1 MKFKSNFSFAKM
13 LRYAESEGFHKQ
25 SGASIIDPMVKDSKK
40 FIKSNKVTPPT
51 STKTLKERH
60 LRESP
65 KSIGGN
71 TTLYDTGKLH
81 DSIKRSTS
89 VEYGIDVIKYA
100 NKHLEG
106 DGVPRRNFL
115 VLDPKNEEKAVKKIV
130 EKLLDVSV
138 AKMSK

>member
-13 LRYAESEGFHKQ
+13 LSYAKSKKFHKQ
-25 SGASIIDPMVKDSKK
+25 SGTSIIDPMVKDSKK
-40 FIKSNKVTPPT
+40 FIKANKVTPPT

-81 DSIKRSTS
+81 D
-89 VEYGIDVIKYA
+89 VIKYGQY
-100 NKHLEG
+100 HLKG
-106 DGVPRRNFL
+106 DGVPQRNFL

>member
-13 LRYAESEGFHKQ
+13 LSYAKSKKFHKQ
-25 SGASIIDPMVKDSKK
+25 SGTSIIDPMVKDSKK

-71 TTLYDTGKLH
+71 TTLYDTGKLYK
-81 DSIKRSTS
+81 SLKRSKS
-89 VEYGIDVIKYA
+89 VPYGIDMVSYGKR
-100 NKHLEG
+100 HLEG
-106 DGVPRRNFL
+106 DDVPQRNFL
-115 VLDPKNEEKAVKKIV
+115 TLNPKNEDKAVKEIV
-130 EKLLDVSV
+130 SSLVEASMT
-138 AKMSK
+138 KMSK